1 MSAEEIKPWVAYKPK
16 ASNSWWEVARGGEG
30 SYGTSMTFYGEST
43 AEAESKE
50 AARIFNL
57 GDKADSDLK
66 KLNTVRAFI
75 AAHAFHCNG
84 NKHLEKVCNELLDLL
99 SVEDV
104 NQ

>member
-16 ASNSWWEVARGGEG
+16 ASTGWWEVARAGEG
-30 SYGTSMTFYGEST
+30 SYTSSMTFFGEST
-43 AEAESKE
+43 AEAEAKE
-50 AARIFNL
+50 AARLFNL
-57 GDKADSDLK
+57 GDKRDFGLK
-66 KLNTVRAFI
+66 KLDTARTFI